1 MIIILRLEIEV
12 KSMLCDTIQELP
24 VTFMEIR
31 NKAKIDKYI
40 TEKKKQ
46 IIDQQYK
53 KIDGEKIF
61 TIYEGILMYGKRVV
75 NQECW
80 KIEF

>member
-1 MIIILRLEIEV
+1 
-12 KSMLCDTIQELP
+12 MLCNTIRELP
-24 VTFMEIR
+24 VTIEEIR
-31 NKAKIDKYI
+31 NKAKINKYI

-61 TIYEGILMYGKRVV
+61 TTYEGILMYGKRVV
-75 NQECW
+75 NRSAE
-80 KIEF
+80 K